1 MTEVCPRCG
10 AEPNHIDP
18 IEPWLTRSGYEERVA
33 WCGCGHRWKLPRD
46 AKKPLPPRWRERL
59 R

>member
-1 MTEVCPRCG
+1 MTDTCPRCG

-46 AKKPLPPRWRERL
+46 AKKPPPE
-59 R
+59 